1 MSFIYQIR
9 RDTAA
14 NWSAANPTLLE
25 GEWALETDTKLTK
38 LGDGVT
44 AWNALEYFTALDS
57 KPDLFVAAT
66 TPGSLGNGDFW
77 LDTSATI

>member
-1 MSFIYQIR
+1 MSFVYQIR

-14 NWSAANPTLLE
+14 NWTAANPTLLQ

-44 AWNALEYFTALDS
+44 AWNSLDYFMEDVPNIFIQNNQPTMVTG
-57 KPDLFVAAT
+57 DL
-66 TPGSLGNGDFW
+66 W
-77 LDTSATI
+77 LDVSANV

>member
-1 MSFIYQIR
+1 MAFVYQIR

-14 NWSAANPTLLE
+14 NWTAANPTLLQ

-44 AWNALEYFTALDS
+44 AWNSLDYFMEDT
-57 KPDLFVAAT
+57 PNVFIQNNQPTMVEGDL
-66 TPGSLGNGDFW
+66 W
-77 LDTSATI
+77 LDNSIAI

>member
-1 MSFIYQIR
+1 MSFVYQIR

-14 NWSAANPTLLE
+14 NWTAANPTLLQ

-44 AWNALEYFTALDS
+44 AWNSLDYFMEDVPNIFIQNNQPTMVTG
-57 KPDLFVAAT
+57 DL
-66 TPGSLGNGDFW
+66 W
-77 LDTSATI
+77 LDVSSSV

>member
-1 MSFIYQIR
+1 MSFVYQIR

-14 NWSAANPTLLE
+14 NWTAANPTLLE

-44 AWNALEYFTALDS
+44 AWNSLDYFMEGT
-57 KPDLFVAAT
+57 PNVFIQNNQPTMVEGDL
-66 TPGSLGNGDFW
+66 W
-77 LDTSATI
+77 LDNSITI

>member
-1 MSFIYQIR
+1 MAFVYQIR

-14 NWSAANPTLLE
+14 NWTAANPTLLE

-44 AWNALEYFTALDS
+44 AWNSLDYFMEDVPNIFIQNNQPTMVTG
-57 KPDLFVAAT
+57 DL
-66 TPGSLGNGDFW
+66 W
-77 LDTSATI
+77 LDVSSSV